1 MVKLK
6 IIIRSGAL
14 VLRISENKD
23 RFYKNVE
30 YLLKGSPDLKHWKA
44 DKEQFSGYSPFYEE
58 NNKALAEFKQIYW
71 KLIVKHPEL
80 TARQVSNY
88 YKNERRHTGSEPVK
102 LADWT
107 VDQYAN
113 SVEKYLEV
121 VTLREKAKPG
131 CNFECYYKLLQKCR
145 KEIPGFE
152 NMPFSTIDYNKM
164 VQIAGIFAYGKAYT
178 HHSKT
183 FRALLGKASKDK
195 EVMFHLNQIGD
206 FKFADYNPNRYA
218 VEGRNEPD
226 ILNAEE
232 LKLFLN
238 LSVRD
243 ITPQYK
249 DRKMVEIY
257 YDFCVFMFHSF
268 FAPCDVIK
276 AKWRD
281 ITRRGTITVR
291 RKKTHRLVE
300 VPITPV
306 MRQII
311 DKYKGQSK
319 NGYIFPIMDDE
330 KEKSYTTKDYTFKKF
345 REFLN
350 KWLKVVG
357 KELQLSFNLYAYVFR
372 HTAIT
377 VAIDNGLPLSYIANA
392 AGTSVEMIQQH
403 YYNGECQQNRDK
415 LTEAFMKAGE

>member
-23 RFYKNVE
+23 RFYKSVG

-44 DKEQFSGYSPFYEE
+44 DREQFSGYAPFHEE
-58 NNKALAEFKQIYW
+58 NNKAIADFKQIYW
-71 KLIVKHPEL
+71 KLVKEHPEL
-80 TARQVSNY
+80 TARQISDF
-88 YKNERRHTGSEPVK
+88 YKNARRHTGTDPVE

-107 VDQYAN
+107 VADYKN
-113 SVEKYLEV
+113 SVAKYLEV
-121 VTLREKAKPG
+121 VTLREKAKAG
-131 CNFECYYKLLQKCR
+131 CNFEGYYKLLQKCR

-152 NMPFSTIDYNKM
+152 VMPFSTLDYNKM
-164 VQIAGIFAYGKAYT
+164 VQIANIFAKGKAYL
-178 HHSKT
+178 HHSKK

-195 EVMFHLNQIGD
+195 DVMFSLSQIGD
-206 FKFADYNPNRYA
+206 FRFVDYNPDRYA
-218 VEGRNEPD
+218 IEGRVPD
-226 ILNAEE
+226 VLSAEE
-232 LKLFLN
+232 LRMFLN
-238 LSVRD
+238 LSVED

-249 DRKMVEIY
+249 DRRMVEIY

-281 ITRRGTITVR
+281 ITRKGTIAVR
-291 RKKTHRLVE
+291 RKKTHRPVE
-300 VPITPV
+300 VPMTPV
-306 MRQII
+306 MRRII

-319 NGYIFPIMDDE
+319 DGYIFPIMDDE
-330 KEKSYTTKDYTFKKF
+330 KEKKYATKDYTFKKF

-350 KWLKVVG
+350 KWLKTVG
-357 KELQLSFNLYAYVFR
+357 KEMGLCFDLYAYVFR

-377 VAIDNGLPLSYIANA
+377 VAIDHGLSLSYIANA
-392 AGTSVEMIQQH
+392 AGTSVEMIQQY
-403 YYNGECQQNRDK
+403 YYNGECQQNREK
-415 LTEAFMKAGE
+415 LTEAFMKAAE

>member
-6 IIIRSGAL
+6 IIIRSGSL

-44 DKEQFSGYSPFYEE
+44 DREQFSGYSPFHEE
-58 NNKALAEFKQIYW
+58 NNRALADFKQIYW
-71 KLIVKHPEL
+71 KLVVEHPEL
-80 TARQVSNY
+80 TARQISDY
-88 YKNERRHTGSEPVK
+88 YKNERRHTGTEPVE

-107 VDQYAN
+107 VAQYAN
-113 SVEKYLEV
+113 CVDKYLEV
-121 VTLREKAKPG
+121 VTLREKAKAG
-131 CNFECYYKLLQKCR
+131 CNYEGYYKLLQKCR
-145 KEIPGFE
+145 REIPGFE
-152 NMPFSTIDYNKM
+152 TMAFSTLDYNKM
-164 VQIAGIFAYGKAYT
+164 VQIANIFAKGKAYV
-178 HHSKT
+178 HHSKK
-183 FRALLGKASKDK
+183 FRAMLGKASKDK
-195 EVMFHLNQIGD
+195 DVMFHLTQIGD
-206 FKFADYNPNRYA
+206 FKFADYNPDRYA
-218 VEGRNEPD
+218 IEGREPD
-226 ILNAEE
+226 VLSAEE
-232 LKLFLN
+232 LKAFLN
-238 LSVRD
+238 LSVED

-249 DRKMVEIY
+249 DRRMVEIY

-281 ITRRGTITVR
+281 ITRKGTIVVR
-291 RKKTHRLVE
+291 RKKTHRPVE
-300 VPITPV
+300 VPVTPV

-311 DKYKGQSK
+311 NKYKGQSK
-319 NGYIFPIMDDE
+319 DGYIFPIMDDE
-330 KEKSYTTKDYTFKKF
+330 KEKTYTTKDYTFKKF

-357 KELQLSFNLYAYVFR
+357 KELKLSFDLYAYVFR

-377 VAIDNGLPLSYIANA
+377 VAIDHGLSVSYVANA
-392 AGTSVEMIQQH
+392 AGTRVEMIQQH

-415 LTEAFMKAGE
+415 LTEAFMMASE